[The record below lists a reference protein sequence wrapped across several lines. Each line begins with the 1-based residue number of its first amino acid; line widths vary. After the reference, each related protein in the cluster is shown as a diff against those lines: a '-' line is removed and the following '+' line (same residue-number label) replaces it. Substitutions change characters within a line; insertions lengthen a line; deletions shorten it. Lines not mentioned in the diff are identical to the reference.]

1 MSALLLIL
9 LGTVLVNVTA
19 LTRMPAWRPFDA
31 ITGTFAAARA
41 LAIVSLITVPSVAGL
56 TWLLSKLVLEPSG
69 LTYLRTLAFVAV
81 ILAVVPA
88 VELILRR
95 DGRLRPQRPGFSLL
109 MMTNSAVFG
118 VALMVDIRM
127 QDIVD
132 AVLFSVA
139 MAAALAFLLLAF
151 TALHERLQHADVPRV
166 FRDAPLALV
175 TAGIMAL
182 AFMGFT
188 GFIQE

>member
-9 LGTVLVNVTA
+9 LSAVLVNVIA
-19 LTRMPAWRPFDA
+19 LTSMPAWRPFEA

-41 LAIVSLITVPSVAGL
+41 LAIASLITVPAVATI
-56 TWLLSKLVLEPSG
+56 TWVLSTALLEPNG
-69 LTYLRTLAFVAV
+69 LGYLRTLAFVAV
-81 ILAVVPA
+81 ILAVVPL
-88 VELILRR
+88 VEFVLRR
-95 DGRLRPQRPGFSLL
+95 DGRLRPQRPGFALL
-109 MMTNSAVFG
+109 MMTNSAVLG

-127 QDIVD
+127 QNLVD
-132 AVLFSVA
+132 AVLFAIA
-139 MAAALAFLLLAF
+139 MGAALGFLLLAF
-151 TALHERLQHADVPRV
+151 AALQERLQHADVPTV

>member
-1 MSALLLIL
+1 VSALLLIL
-9 LGTVLVNVTA
+9 LSAVLVNVTA
-19 LTRMPAWRPFDA
+19 LTSMPAWRPFEG
-31 ITGTFAAARA
+31 ITGTFTTARA
-41 LAIVSLITVPSVAGL
+41 LAMVSLITVPIVSAI
-56 TWLLSKLVLEPSG
+56 TWLLSALLLKPSG
-69 LTYLRTLAFVAV
+69 VGYLRTLVFVAV
-81 ILAVVPA
+81 ILAVVPL
-88 VELILRR
+88 VELALRR

-109 MMTNSAVFG
+109 MMTNAAVLG

-127 QDIVD
+127 QNIVD
-132 AVLFSVA
+132 AVLFAIA
-139 MAAALAFLLLAF
+139 MAAALGFLLLAF
-151 TALHERLQHADVPRV
+151 AALHERLQHADVPAV

>member
-9 LGTVLVNVTA
+9 LSAVLVNVTA
-19 LTRMPAWRPFDA
+19 LTSLPAWRPFA
-31 ITGTFAAARA
+31 SITGTFAAARA
-41 LAIVSLITVPSVAGL
+41 LAIASLITVPIVAAI
-56 TWLLSKLVLEPSG
+56 TWLLSTLLLDPSG
-69 LTYLRTLAFVAV
+69 IGYLRTLVFVAV
-81 ILAVVPA
+81 ILAVVPL
-88 VELILRR
+88 VEWVLRR
-95 DGRLRPQRPGFSLL
+95 DGRLLPQRPGFALL

-118 VALMVDIRM
+118 IALMVDIRM
-127 QDIVD
+127 QKIVD
-132 AVLFSVA
+132 AVLFAIA
-139 MAAALAFLLLAF
+139 MAAAFGFLLLAF
-151 TALHERLQHADVPRV
+151 AALHERLQHAEVPSV

>member
-9 LGTVLVNVTA
+9 LSAVLVNVMA
-19 LTRMPAWRPFDA
+19 LTRMPAWRPFEA

-41 LAIVSLITVPSVAGL
+41 LAIASFITVPAVASIAWVL
-56 TWLLSKLVLEPSG
+56 SALLLEPTG
-69 LTYLRTLAFVAV
+69 LGYLRTLAFVAV
-81 ILAVVPA
+81 ILGVVPL
-88 VELILRR
+88 VEWSFRR
-95 DGRLRPQRPGFSLL
+95 DGRLRPQRPGFALL
-109 MMTNSAVFG
+109 MTTNSAVLG
-118 VALMVDIRM
+118 VALMTDIRM
-127 QDIVD
+127 QTFVD
-132 AVLFSVA
+132 AALFA
-139 MAAALAFLLLAF
+139 IAIAAALGFLLLAF
-151 TALHERLQHADVPRV
+151 AALHERLQHADVPTV

>member
-9 LGTVLVNVTA
+9 LSAVLVNVTA
-19 LTRMPAWRPFDA
+19 LTRMPAWRPFEA

-41 LAIVSLITVPSVAGL
+41 LAIACLLTVPVVSPV
-56 TWLLSKLVLEPSG
+56 TWLLSSLVLEPSG
-69 LTYLRTLAFVAV
+69 IAYLRTLVFVAV
-81 ILAVVPA
+81 SLAIVPL
-88 VELILRR
+88 VEMILRR
-95 DGRLRPQRPGFSLL
+95 DGRLRPQRPGFAFL
-109 MMTNSAVFG
+109 MMTNAAVLG
-118 VALMVDIRM
+118 VALITDIRM
-127 QDIVD
+127 QNILD
-132 AVLFSVA
+132 AVLFSIA
-139 MAAALAFLLLAF
+139 MAAALGFLLLAF
-151 TALHERLQHADVPRV
+151 AALHERLLHADVPTV

>member
-9 LGTVLVNVTA
+9 LSTVLVNVMA
-19 LTRMPAWRPFDA
+19 LTRMPAWRPFET

-41 LAIVSLITVPSVAGL
+41 LAIASLMTVPVVTAI
-56 TWLLSKLVLEPSG
+56 TWLLSTLLLEPSG
-69 LTYLRTLAFVAV
+69 VSYLRTLAFVAV
-81 ILAVVPA
+81 ILAVVPM
-88 VELILRR
+88 VELVLRR
-95 DGRLRPQRPGFSLL
+95 DGRLRPQRPGFALL
-109 MMTNSAVFG
+109 MMTNAAVLG
-118 VALMVDIRM
+118 VALMADIRM
-127 QDIVD
+127 QNIVD
-132 AVLFSVA
+132 AVLFAIA
-139 MAAALAFLLLAF
+139 MAAALGFLLLAF
-151 TALHERLQHADVPRV
+151 AALHERLQHADVPTV

>member
-9 LGTVLVNVTA
+9 LSAVLVNVMA
-19 LTRMPAWRPFDA
+19 LTSVPSWRPFEA

-41 LAIVSLITVPSVAGL
+41 LAIASLITVPLVSAI
-56 TWLLSKLVLEPSG
+56 TWLLSTLALEPSG
-69 LTYLRTLAFVAV
+69 LSYLRTLVFVAV
-81 ILAVVPA
+81 ILAVVPL
-88 VELILRR
+88 VELMFRR
-95 DGRLRPQRPGFSLL
+95 DGRLRPQRPGFALL
-109 MMTNSAVFG
+109 MMTNSAVLG
-118 VALMVDIRM
+118 VALMVGIRM
-127 QDIVD
+127 QNIVD
-132 AVLFSVA
+132 AVLFAIA
-139 MAAALAFLLLAF
+139 MAAALGFLLLAF
-151 TALHERLQHADVPRV
+151 AALHERLQHADVPTV

>member
-9 LGTVLVNVTA
+9 LSAVLVNVMA
-19 LTRMPAWRPFDA
+19 LTRMPAWRPFEA

-41 LAIVSLITVPSVAGL
+41 LAIAALIIIPIVAAI
-56 TWLLSKLVLEPSG
+56 TWVLSELLLAPSG
-69 LTYLRTLAFVAV
+69 VGYLRTLVFVAV
-81 ILAVVPA
+81 ILAVVPL
-88 VELILRR
+88 VEYMFRR
-95 DGRLRPQRPGFSLL
+95 DARLRPQRPGFALL
-109 MMTNSAVFG
+109 MMTNSAVLG
-118 VALMVDIRM
+118 IALMVDIRM
-127 QDIVD
+127 QNIVD
-132 AVLFSVA
+132 AVLFAIA
-139 MAAALAFLLLAF
+139 MAAALGFLLLAF
-151 TALHERLQHADVPRV
+151 AALQERLQHADVPTV

>member
-1 MSALLLIL
+1 MSALLIIL
-9 LGTVLVNVTA
+9 LSAVLVNVMA
-19 LTRMPAWRPFDA
+19 LTRMPSWRPFEA

-41 LAIVSLITVPSVAGL
+41 LAIASLITVPVVSAI
-56 TWLLSKLVLEPSG
+56 TWLLSALFEPSG
-69 LTYLRTLAFVAV
+69 LSYLRTLVFVAV
-81 ILAVVPA
+81 ILAVVPL
-88 VELILRR
+88 VELLFRR
-95 DGRLRPQRPGFSLL
+95 DGRLRPQRPGFALL
-109 MMTNSAVFG
+109 MMTNSAVLG

-127 QDIVD
+127 QNIVD
-132 AVLFSVA
+132 AVLFAIA
-139 MAAALAFLLLAF
+139 MGTALGFLLLAF
-151 TALHERLQHADVPRV
+151 AALHERLQHADVPSV

>member
-9 LGTVLVNVTA
+9 LSAVLVNVMA
-19 LTRMPAWRPFDA
+19 LTRMPSWRPFEA
-31 ITGTFAAARA
+31 ITGTFAAAQA
-41 LAIVSLITVPSVAGL
+41 LAVASFITVPVVAAI
-56 TWLLSKLVLEPSG
+56 TWLLSDLLLEPTG
-69 LTYLRTLAFVAV
+69 LAYLRTLAFVAV
-81 ILAVVPA
+81 ILAVVPL
-88 VELILRR
+88 VEWMLRR
-95 DGRLRPQRPGFSLL
+95 DGRLRPQRPGFALL
-109 MMTNSAVFG
+109 MTTNAAVLG

-127 QDIVD
+127 QNIVD
-132 AVLFSVA
+132 AVLFSIA
-139 MAAALAFLLLAF
+139 IAAALGFLLLAF
-151 TALHERLQHADVPRV
+151 AALHERLQHADVPTV

>member
-9 LGTVLVNVTA
+9 LSAVLVNVMA
-19 LTRMPAWRPFDA
+19 LTRMSSWRPFEA
-31 ITGTFAAARA
+31 ITGTFAAAQA
-41 LAIVSLITVPSVAGL
+41 LAVASFITVPVVAAI
-56 TWLLSKLVLEPSG
+56 TWLLSDLLLEPTG
-69 LTYLRTLAFVAV
+69 LAYLRTLAFVAV
-81 ILAVVPA
+81 ILAVVPL
-88 VELILRR
+88 VEWMLRR
-95 DGRLRPQRPGFSLL
+95 DGRLRPQRPGFALL
-109 MMTNSAVFG
+109 MTTNAAVLG

-127 QDIVD
+127 QNIVD
-132 AVLFSVA
+132 AVLFSIA
-139 MAAALAFLLLAF
+139 MAAALGFLLLAF
-151 TALHERLQHADVPRV
+151 AALHERLQHADVPTV